1 MPHTASPRGPN
12 SRKTVIFVF
21 RSKDE
26 SYKCMRKLERR
37 FLVCAVAAIALLNSG
52 CLPAMIID
60 SHERG
65 NWQQL
70 NLEREKAGLQPVTW
84 DEYHNHG
91 MHM

>member
-1 MPHTASPRGPN
+1 MAQ
-12 SRKTVIFVF
+12 
-21 RSKDE
+21 
-26 SYKCMRKLERR
+26 L
-37 FLVCAVAAIALLNSG
+37 G

-60 SHERG
+60 SHERE

-91 MHM
+91 MHI